1 MVNLCEW
8 FPPMYLNIDSILVHA
23 QLLTVFMT
31 QMLENV
37 ILTTINILTTYVIIF
52 HHLQYIFNKFELL
65 YFYYLW
71 LLLGGS
77 TSIRAPSIR
86 GQARGSI

>member
-23 QLLTVFMT
+23 RLLTVFMT
-31 QMLENV
+31 QMLEKV

-52 HHLQYIFNKFELL
+52 HHLQAISSFQRGFYL
-65 YFYYLW
+65 YF
-71 LLLGGS
+71 
-77 TSIRAPSIR
+77 TNKMMKI
-86 GQARGSI
+86 